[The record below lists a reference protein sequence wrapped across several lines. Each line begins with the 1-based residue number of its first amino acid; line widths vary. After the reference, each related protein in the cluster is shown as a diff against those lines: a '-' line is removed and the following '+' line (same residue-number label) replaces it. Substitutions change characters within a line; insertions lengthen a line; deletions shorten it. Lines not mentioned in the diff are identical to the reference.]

1 MDAALAQLLPD
12 DLPAG
17 ALELHERLLT
27 EAGSRRDEPDIAT
40 RCLIEASQSALEGG
54 EVAAAVAAAERAVA
68 LAERS
73 APATLALARI
83 ALASPL
89 MLSGRAAEA
98 GLLLEGWLGAP
109 DSDEVFEGAL
119 RAAGVLFW
127 LERYGPAAELLEHL
141 VRGARDSGR
150 IDRVARPLDTLASL
164 DFRLG
169 RWGRAEA
176 RSREALRVA
185 RLGDNTFD
193 VGSALTTQARI
204 LAARGDEPGCRRL
217 LEAAREA
224 SPDDA
229 LVAAYAITAEAL
241 LELSLD
247 RPDATIALLESLAEI
262 PLARHEPTVFLWEAD
277 LIEAYVRVGRRQDVE
292 ALLSDFERRAA
303 STGRVWALA
312 AAARS
317 RGLIAPV
324 EEIDQHFDTALEL
337 HERVDM
343 PFERARTQLSYGARL
358 RRNKRTVEARGQ
370 LRSALAVF
378 QLLLADP
385 WTERTRRELV
395 TRSKRKDAGTA
406 VEDRLTPHELQVA
419 MVVGRGAT
427 NREAA
432 AALFV
437 SPKTIE
443 YHLASIYRKLDV
455 RSRTELALALDAST
469 TPGST

>member
-1 MDAALAQLLPD
+1 MDAALAALLPD
-12 DLPAG
+12 DLPATP
-17 ALELHERLLT
+17 LELHERLLT
-27 EAGSRRDEPDIAT
+27 EAGSRSDDPDLAT
-40 RCLIEASQSALEGG
+40 RCLIEASQAALEGG
-54 EVAAAVAAAERAVA
+54 EVAAAVVAAERAVA
-68 LAERS
+68 LAERA
-73 APATLALARI
+73 APTVASLARI
-83 ALASPL
+83 TLAPPL
-89 MLSGRAAEA
+89 MLSGRGDEA
-98 GLLLEGWLGAP
+98 GPLLEAWLSAP
-109 DSDEVFEGAL
+109 ESDEVFEGAL

-127 LERYGPAAELLEHL
+127 LERYAPASDLLERL
-141 VRGARDSGR
+141 VRGARDAGR
-150 IDRVARPLDTLASL
+150 LDRLARPLDTLASV

-169 RWGRAEA
+169 HWTRAES

-185 RLGDNTFD
+185 RLGDNAFD

-204 LAARGDEPGCRRL
+204 LAGRGEEPGCRRL
-217 LEAAREA
+217 LEAARAA

-229 LVAAYAITAEAL
+229 LVAGYAITAEAL

-277 LIEAYVRVGRRQDVE
+277 LIEAYVRVGRRDDAE
-292 ALLSDFERRAA
+292 RLLADFERRAA
-303 STGRVWALA
+303 STGRIWARA

-317 RGLIAPV
+317 RGLTAAAD
-324 EEIDQHFDTALEL
+324 EIDQHFGAALEL

-358 RRNKRTVEARGQ
+358 RRSKRAAEARDH

-378 QLLLADP
+378 QLLLAAP
-385 WTERTRRELV
+385 WAERTRRELV
-395 TRSKRKDAGTA
+395 RRSTKKHARSDI
-406 VEDRLTPHELQVA
+406 EDRLTPHELQVA
-419 MVVGRGAT
+419 MLIGRGAT

-455 RSRTELALALDAST
+455 RSRTELALALGAPRRP
-469 TPGST
+469 TP

>member
-1 MDAALAQLLPD
+1 MDSSLAALLSD
-12 DLPAG
+12 DIPTSP
-17 ALELHERLLT
+17 LELHERLLT
-27 EAGSRRDEPDIAT
+27 EAGARIDEPDVAT
-40 RCLIEASQSALEGG
+40 RCLIEASQAALEGG
-54 EVAAAVAAAERAVA
+54 EVEAAVAAAERAVA

-73 APATLALARI
+73 APETLALARI
-83 ALASPL
+83 ALAPPL

-98 GLLLEGWLGAP
+98 DPLLEGWLRAP
-109 DSDEVFEGAL
+109 NSDEVFEGAL

-127 LERYGPAAELLEHL
+127 LERYAPAAELLEHL
-141 VRGARDSGR
+141 VRGARDAGR
-150 IDRVARPLDTLASL
+150 LDRVARPLDTLASL

-185 RLGDNTFD
+185 RLGDTTFD
-193 VGSALTTQARI
+193 IGSALTTQARI

-217 LEAAREA
+217 LAAAHDA

-229 LVAAYAITAEAL
+229 LVGTYAITAEAL

-247 RPDATIALLESLAEI
+247 RPDAAIALLESLAGT

-277 LIEAYVRVGRRQDVE
+277 LIEAFARVGRRQDAE
-292 ALLSDFERRAA
+292 RLLLDFERRA
-303 STGRVWALA
+303 STTGRVWARA

-317 RGLIAPV
+317 RGLIGPA
-324 EEIDQHFDTALEL
+324 EEIDQHFGVALEL
-337 HERVDM
+337 HERIDM

-358 RRNKRTVEARGQ
+358 RRSKRTAEARDQ
-370 LRSALAVF
+370 LRSALAAF

-385 WTERTRRELV
+385 WTDRTRRELA
-395 TRSKRKDAGTA
+395 TRSARTRTGSP

-419 MVVGRGAT
+419 LLIGRGAT

-432 AALFV
+432 AALFI
-437 SPKTIE
+437 SAKTIE

-455 RSRTELALALDAST
+455 RNRTELALALDRLQAR
-469 TPGST
+469 